1 MTGEPRRSG
10 HSERVHRGSAQGV
23 LQKMHQKRIIHK
35 LRSLSLEHAVVI
47 RAISHGSGL
56 LSNGVL
62 SPKRISGETEIPEKR
77 VREILAELK
86 AMKEPI

>member
-1 MTGEPRRSG
+1 LNLDDLAIRSG
-10 HSERVHRGSAQGV
+10 YIVDPRNGV

>member
-1 MTGEPRRSG
+1 LNLDDLAIRSG
-10 HSERVHRGSAQGV
+10 YIVDPRNGV

-86 AMKEPI
+86 AMREPI